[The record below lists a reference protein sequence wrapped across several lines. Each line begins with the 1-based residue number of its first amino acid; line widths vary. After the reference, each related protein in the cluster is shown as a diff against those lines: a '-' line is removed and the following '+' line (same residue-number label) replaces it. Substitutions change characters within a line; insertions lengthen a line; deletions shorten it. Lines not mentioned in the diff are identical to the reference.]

1 MTAEENRTRAAAMR
15 IVERMEIYLWVRR
28 GPNSSLDCLFHA
40 ADQLFVKACRRSR
53 ICSWRSP

>member
-15 IVERMEIYLWVRR
+15 IVERMEISLWAA

-40 ADQLFVKACRRSR
+40 ADQLFVKVPA
-53 ICSWRSP
+53 IA

>member
-15 IVERMEIYLWVRR
+15 IVERMEISLWV

-40 ADQLFVKACRRSR
+40 ADQLFVKVPA
-53 ICSWRSP
+53 IA